1 MSRFLFNKLLLP
13 FLENPIFGALINEYM
28 ISPETV
34 KNIKTVSEIV
44 SKICTGKLYNQD
56 DNGNYTPFNK
66 LILEKIIDVYKFYQ
80 NFEEVILPE
89 YIIKDMN
96 GKINSENLYEE
107 LSEPLIQK
115 SICFCIEELYAI
127 ITNVSK
133 MKNELFVDESTK
145 TLSIIFDKIDKPI
158 NMKIIDEILQTKI
171 YEEIKEE
178 LLPNTNKKN
187 DKKKKQTKNVQK
199 REVSR
204 YFLIIYF
211 NIIYIIILFYLM
223 Y

>member
-34 KNIKTVSEIV
+34 TNIKTVSEIV

-56 DNGNYTPFNK
+56 ENGNYTPFNR

-96 GKINSENLYEE
+96 GKTNA
-107 LSEPLIQK
+107 Q
-115 SICFCIEELYAI
+115 CVIEEF
-127 ITNVSK
+127 SK
-133 MKNELFVDESTK
+133 
-145 TLSIIFDKIDKPI
+145 
-158 NMKIIDEILQTKI
+158 
-171 YEEIKEE
+171 
-178 LLPNTNKKN
+178 
-187 DKKKKQTKNVQK
+187 
-199 REVSR
+199 
-204 YFLIIYF
+204 F
-211 NIIYIIILFYLM
+211 NS
-223 Y
+223 